1 MTATRSPDAAAGQ
14 TPPQAPHYVLNYIGG
29 HWVEPGGSRL
39 DVHDPA
45 TGDVIAR
52 TPLSPPSAVDAAVTA
67 ARAAFPEWSARPIR
81 ERVQVLY
88 RYRTQLEQ
96 HLDELSALIVM
107 EHGKVMTEA
116 RAEVLK
122 AIELTEF
129 ACSLPQLATGEILEV
144 SSGVECRTERVP
156 LGVVASIVPF
166 NFPSMVPHW
175 TIPNAIAL
183 GNCFILKP
191 SELVP
196 LSAGRIAELLA
207 LAGLPAGVVNVVHGG
222 RETGEALC
230 DHPGIAALT
239 FVGSTRAAQQ
249 VYRRGTASLKRV
261 LALGGAKNHLIVV
274 PDAEPEMT
282 AANVAASMSGC
293 TGQRCMAASVMIA
306 VADTGDIVD
315 RVVNHARQL
324 VPGETL
330 GPVITREARDR
341 IVRYITEA
349 EEAGAHVLL
358 DGRGVSVPGREGGFY
373 VGATV
378 LDRVTADMRIARE
391 EVFGPVLAIIRT
403 ESLDDALAI
412 ESDSPFGNAA
422 AVYTERGATARY
434 VAGRATA
441 GMIGVNVGVPVPREP
456 FGFGGW
462 GDSAFGVG
470 DITGRGSIE
479 FWTRTRKVTT
489 KWNREAGTNWM
500 A

>member
-1 MTATRSPDAAAGQ
+1 MTATHSPDTVTGTQ
-14 TPPQAPHYVLNYIGG
+14 PQPAPHLVRNYIGG
-29 HWVEPGGSRL
+29 RWVEAEGSL
-39 DVHDPA
+39 IDVHDPA
-45 TGDVIAR
+45 TGNVIAR
-52 TPLSPPSAVDAAVTA
+52 TPLSSPSAVEAAVAA
-67 ARAAFPEWSARPIR
+67 ARAAFPAWSARPIR
-81 ERVQVLY
+81 ERVQIFY
-88 RYRTQLEQ
+88 RYRALLEQ
-96 HLDELSALIVM
+96 HLDELSSLIVR
-107 EHGKVMTEA
+107 EHGKVMSEA

-144 SSGVECRTERVP
+144 SSGVECRSERVP
-156 LGVVASIVPF
+156 VGIVASIVPF

-196 LSAGRIAELLA
+196 LSAGRIAELLD
-207 LAGLPAGVVNVVHGG
+207 LAGLPPGVFNVVHGG

-282 AANVAASMSGC
+282 AANIAASMSGC

-315 RVVNHARQL
+315 RIVAHARQL
-324 VPGETL
+324 VPGDTL
-330 GPVITREARDR
+330 GPAITRKARDR
-341 IVRYITEA
+341 IERYITEA
-349 EEAGAHVLL
+349 EEAGAKVLL

-378 LDRVTADMRIARE
+378 LDGVTADMRIARE
-391 EVFGPVLAIIRT
+391 EVFGPVLAIIR
-403 ESLDDALAI
+403 SKDLDEALGI
-412 ESDSPFGNAA
+412 ESSSPFGNAA

-441 GMIGVNVGVPVPREP
+441 GMVGVNVGVPVPREP

-479 FWTRTRKVTT
+479 FWTRMRKVTT

-500 A
+500 S